1 MLARLPR
8 PAAILFALLVL
19 ALGAWCFSVTPPP
32 IKTAKKGGYTD
43 ARLYNDIAAEVAK
56 GRPYHQAAAE
66 LHRAHHYPLKPF
78 FTMRPPTEIEIAA
91 RIGWPGVQ
99 KLCFLMLI
107 AGIFT
112 WAIAHEGRLSGIE
125 RFLVGAAVAM
135 GGTSIASA
143 RLMALQEY
151 PAGLC
156 MTVAL
161 AGVIGW
167 PRQWWYVVP
176 VLGAGLFIRELAL
189 PFALLAMLYAG
200 WNRRWVEVGVWAAL
214 LAAWGVFMAIHAQL
228 AMAQWLPGDIQS
240 QGWHAMQ
247 GFSGFLKAVIYT
259 TLLQRLPL
267 HWALLA
273 ASLPLVGWLALG
285 GREGIFANLL
295 VWGYAIMIAIFSR
308 ADTFYWGAIMAP
320 WYMVGYALL
329 PRALVQ
335 LYWAIKGQRRGEV
348 PPLPQQHNQLAGLI
362 VLV

>member
-1 MLARLPR
+1 MLSRLPR
-8 PAAILFALLVL
+8 PAAILFALLMIAVS
-19 ALGAWCFSVTPPP
+19 AWCFSVTPPP

-43 ARLYNDIAAEVAK
+43 ARLYHDIAAQVAQ

-78 FTMRPPTEIEIAA
+78 FTMRPPTEMEIAA
-91 RIGWPGVQ
+91 HIGWKGFQ
-99 KLCFLMLI
+99 KLCIVMLV
-107 AGIFT
+107 AAIFT
-112 WAIAHEGRLSGIE
+112 WAIAHEGRLTGVE
-125 RFLVGAAVAM
+125 RFLAGAAVAA
-135 GGTSIASA
+135 GGTAVSSDW
-143 RLMALQEY
+143 LMALQEY

-156 MTVAL
+156 ITVAF

-176 VLGAGLFIRELAL
+176 ALGAGLFIRELAL
-189 PFALLAMLYAG
+189 PFALLALVYAA
-200 WNRRWVEVGVWAAL
+200 WNRRWVEVGAWVAL
-214 LAAWGVFMAIHAQL
+214 IAAWGLFMAIHAQL

-259 TLLQRLPL
+259 SPLQRLPL
-267 HWALLA
+267 HWALFG

-295 VWGYAIMIAIFSR
+295 VWGYAAMIAMFSR
-308 ADTFYWGAIMAP
+308 ADTFYWGAIMIP
-320 WYMVGYALL
+320 WYLVGYALL

-335 LYWAIKGQRRGEV
+335 LYWAIRGQRRAEV
-348 PPLPQQHNQLAGLI
+348 APLPAGA
-362 VLV
+362 